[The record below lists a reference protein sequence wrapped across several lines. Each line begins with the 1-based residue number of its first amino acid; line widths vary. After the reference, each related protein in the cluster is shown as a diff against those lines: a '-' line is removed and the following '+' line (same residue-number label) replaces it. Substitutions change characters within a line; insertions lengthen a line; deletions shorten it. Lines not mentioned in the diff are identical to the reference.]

1 MKGIIMKRQIISFIL
16 ALAIIISSAAVAVSA
31 ETVKD
36 FPALSSV
43 TPDMDG
49 FSVSWQAY
57 SGAVKYRLFYRGESG
72 WIKIGD
78 TESLSYTHRNLTNLQ
93 TYRYTVRAMNRSG
106 AYMSSFDA
114 TGLTATY
121 YSVPTLKKVE
131 NENGGQRFSWNAVP
145 GAPLYG
151 IYCNS
156 GSGWR
161 GIGVTTENSFFNAD
175 VKAGVKY
182 TYRVRVMTADAK
194 KALSDYVKSGAS
206 AVYVATP
213 EISSCEPADGG
224 ILIKWGKVTGAAK
237 YRLFYKGNNG
247 WVKIADTTANS
258 YTHKGLSNNQKYRYT
273 VRALNSSGAYVS
285 GYNKTGVEATYYA
298 TPAPTKAVNEY
309 GGQRFSWNAVPGAPL
324 YGIYCNAGSGWR
336 GIGVT
341 TENSFFNP
349 DVKAGVKYTYRV
361 RVMTADAKKAL
372 SDYNK
377 AGVSCTYVESP
388 EITGFTPVEGGT
400 QVKWNAV
407 SGASKYRL
415 FVKSAS
421 GWNKVGDTADTKL
434 THTGLTDQTVYT
446 YTVRAM
452 NASSA
457 YVSGYNMLGADHRY
471 IAPPD
476 FSEISPE
483 DGCTKLS
490 WEAVDGAYAYRLY
503 RRAYGGSWTKIGD
516 TGELTYTDSGAPEGI
531 PCAYTIRCLDEK
543 GQLNSF
549 HLNGDRYF
557 VAGSPAE
564 GVYTVGSGSVNFA
577 DGYGRQ
583 GFVTIAGRQY
593 YYNAD
598 GVLQKSGIVGSDTE
612 GYTVAD
618 ANGVC
623 CISEEIRLA
632 AEFMMKNCTGK
643 TLTER
648 MKTGF
653 LYLAKNYPY
662 LHIDGVPQNGKD
674 LSQMAINMFRSKQG
688 NCFSYAACFACI
700 AKVAGYRVREVLGM
714 QGRYTH
720 GWDEVLV
727 NGEWLSCD
735 PDAQLPGYGFPDY
748 YPYMMKQHCW
758 YVTPERR
765 LELIIDENGA
775 AEWAEVS

>member
-1 MKGIIMKRQIISFIL
+1 MLSL
-16 ALAIIISSAAVAVSA
+16 SVCASAEDSAAEYPVL
-31 ETVKD
+31 T
-36 FPALSSV
+36 SV

-421 GWNKVGDTADTKL
+421 GWTKVGDTADTKL
-434 THTGLTDQTVYT
+434 THTGLNDLTVYT

-457 YVSGYNMLGADHRY
+457 YISGYNKAGAPFRY
-471 IAPPD
+471 IAPPAIK
-476 FSEISPE
+476 SI
-483 DGCTKLS
+483 TKADTGVTLS
-490 WEAVDGAYAYRLY
+490 WNTVNGAASYRVY
-503 RRAYGGSWTKIGD
+503 RKDFGGAWTKIAETDGS
-516 TGELTYTDSGAPEGI
+516 TYTDTQAPANT
-531 PCAYTIRCLDEK
+531 AYTYTLRCLDEQ
-543 GQLNSF
+543 GGLASYF
-549 HLNGDRYF
+549 IGD
-557 VAGSPAE
+557 
-564 GVYTVGSGSVNFA
+564 TK
-577 DGYGRQ
+577 
-583 GFVTIAGRQY
+583 Y
-593 YYNAD
+593 YYNGAIANGKLTTG
-598 GVLQKSGIVGSDTE
+598 GVTVNFNNGSARQGYVTVGGKTYYYDSNGTLKKGGIVGSDSE
-612 GYTVAD
+612 GYRYAD
-618 ANGVC
+618 KNGV
-623 CISEEIRLA
+623 IDSSARLA
-632 AEFMMKNCTGK
+632 VTYAGKNWNVLDGVAYQVTTEKDK
-643 TLTER
+643 TLHKALKLVAELTTPDMTDAQKLRKCFDYLQTETYEYNPR
-648 MKTGF
+648 
-653 LYLAKNYPY
+653 
-662 LHIDGVPQNGKD
+662 VPHYKGTDWPIRYANDIFDTKGC
-674 LSQMAINMFRSKQG
+674 
-688 NCFSYAACFACI
+688 NCFSYAAAFGYMAKAIGYGNVFACHS
-700 AKVAGYRVREVLGM
+700 GG
-714 QGRYTH
+714 H
-720 GWDEVLV
+720 GWTEIGGLV
-727 NGEWLSCD
+727 YD
-735 PDAQLPGYGFPDY
+735 
-748 YPYMMKQHCW
+748 
-758 YVTPERR
+758 
-765 LELIIDENGA
+765 
-775 AEWAEVS
+775 AEWQRSHHTYSYYGLSYYTSTDVNYKAVMEKFPGNPWMHVKL